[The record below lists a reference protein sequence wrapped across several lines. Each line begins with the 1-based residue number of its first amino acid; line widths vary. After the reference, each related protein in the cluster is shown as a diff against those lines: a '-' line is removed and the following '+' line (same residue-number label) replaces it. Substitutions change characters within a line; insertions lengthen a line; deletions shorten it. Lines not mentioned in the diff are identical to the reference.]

1 MVDEEE
7 EGKFDAR
14 AFRRSLN
21 KTGRYV
27 RKPTHDEES
36 KKRMDEHGVGYS
48 TSGLVAMMR
57 DNGLSADLSENL
69 TFKLAESYGFCWGV
83 ERAVQMAYEARRA
96 YPGKQLHITNEIIHN
111 PSVNKRL
118 LEMGVKFIE
127 DRGAE
132 NGGKDFSEVGEGD
145 VAILPAFGASV
156 HEMKILNDKRVQI
169 VDTTCPYVS
178 KVWNSVETHTRRKH
192 TSIIHGKVSK
202 ETAAS
207 ARPASHP
214 TPYTPYLTLLALTI
228 RKKQK
233 MCDNNSGPTR
243 RRLRR
248 LLSRGIT

>member
-7 EGKFDAR
+7 KGKFDAR

-96 YPGKQLHITNEIIHN
+96 FPGRQLHITNEIIHN
-111 PSVNKRL
+111 PTVN
-118 LEMGVKFIE
+118 
-127 DRGAE
+127 
-132 NGGKDFSEVGEGD
+132 
-145 VAILPAFGASV
+145 
-156 HEMKILNDKRVQI
+156 
-169 VDTTCPYVS
+169 
-178 KVWNSVETHTRRKH
+178 
-192 TSIIHGKVSK
+192 
-202 ETAAS
+202 
-207 ARPASHP
+207 
-214 TPYTPYLTLLALTI
+214 
-228 RKKQK
+228 
-233 MCDNNSGPTR
+233 
-243 RRLRR
+243 RRLEEMEVK
-248 LLSRGIT
+248 

>member
-1 MVDEEE
+1 MDEEE
-7 EGKFDAR
+7 EKGKFDAR

-36 KKRMDEHGVGYS
+36 KKNMDEHGVGYS

-156 HEMKILNDKRVQI
+156 QEMKILNDKRVQI

-214 TPYTPYLTLLALTI
+214 TPHTLSDSP
-228 RKKQK
+228 RFDHSEKPK
-233 MCDNNSGPTR
+233 NV
-243 RRLRR
+243 
-248 LLSRGIT
+248 